1 MTGRR
6 AYRRD
11 GDGSSGGSHGPDSR
25 NDGIAASF
33 EAALRQGA
41 FEIPVCDACHSA
53 VWPPSDFCS
62 RCLGT
67 VSLRG
72 TDPGLQMRGRIVG
85 VSEDTGRAG
94 GARGADGMM
103 RFFCL
108 VELDQK
114 IRVVAG
120 LSSVTRPDAG
130 SRVVLRS
137 CGLSPNGGGYMFEV
151 GVLPDA
157 ANSS

>member
-6 AYRRD
+6 AH
-11 GDGSSGGSHGPDSR
+11 GCDGSGSGGPDSR
-25 NDGIAASF
+25 HGRIAASF
-33 EAALRQGA
+33 ESALRQGA

-72 TDPGLQMRGRIVG
+72 ADPGLQMRGRIVG

-94 GARGADGMM
+94 SARGADGMM

-108 VELDQK
+108 VEFDQK

-120 LSSVTRPDAG
+120 LSSVARPGVG

-137 CGLSPNGGGYMFEV
+137 CGLSPNGGGYIFDV
-151 GVLPDA
+151 DVLPDA
-157 ANSS
+157 TDSN